1 MRHARMS
8 LNTAMPRHA
17 VAPSDHSRDAEAAL
31 VFSWRFQSLRRAGY
45 PREDAF
51 VLARTPTDLHLATKL
66 LERGCPPATAVEILR

>member
-1 MRHARMS
+1 M
-8 LNTAMPRHA
+8 
-17 VAPSDHSRDAEAAL
+17 
-31 VFSWRFQSLRRAGY
+31 FSWRFQSLRRAGY